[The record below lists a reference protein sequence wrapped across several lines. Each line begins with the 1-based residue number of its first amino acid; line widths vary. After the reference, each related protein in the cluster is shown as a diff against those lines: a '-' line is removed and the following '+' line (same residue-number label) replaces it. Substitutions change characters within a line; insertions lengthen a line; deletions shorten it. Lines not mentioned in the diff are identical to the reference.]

1 MLEGFGFMTTTII
14 TVIHI
19 LAAIGII
26 GLVLIQ
32 HGKGADAGAAF
43 GAGASGG
50 ASGSVFGAQGSG
62 NFLSRST
69 AVLATIFFV
78 TSLSLAYL
86 AQGSKEPTSLVEK
99 AQTQTT
105 TEEGDS
111 TKSAEAPQIS
121 SETMPSEPVQKKSD
135 IPDMPT
141 GSESATTKPPAGDAP
156 MDTPQD
162 VPAKP

>member
-1 MLEGFGFMTTTII
+1 MTTTIL
-14 TVIHI
+14 TVVHI

-43 GAGASGG
+43 GAGAAGG

-69 AVLATIFFV
+69 AILATVFFV

-86 AQGSKEPTSLVEK
+86 AQSNKEPTSLLEK
-99 AQTQTT
+99 VQTQTT
-105 TEEGDS
+105 SEVPAPESTEIVPPTTLESTEG
-111 TKSAEAPQIS
+111 EAVEQ
-121 SETMPSEPVQKKSD
+121 KSD
-135 IPDMPT
+135 IPDVPSVT
-141 GSESATTKPPAGDAP
+141 EPAANQSAGEAST
-156 MDTPQD
+156 DTPQD

>member
-1 MLEGFGFMTTTII
+1 MTTTII

-86 AQGSKEPTSLVEK
+86 AQGSKEPTSLLEK

-111 TKSAEAPQIS
+111 PKSTEAPQLS
-121 SETMPSEPVQKKSD
+121 TETTQSEPAQQKSD
-135 IPDMPT
+135 IPDVPAD
-141 GSESATTKPPAGDAP
+141 GESTTTQPSAGDAP
-156 MDTPQD
+156 LDTPQD

>member
-1 MLEGFGFMTTTII
+1 MTTTIL
-14 TVIHI
+14 TVIHM

-69 AVLATIFFV
+69 AILATVFFV
-78 TSLSLAYL
+78 TSLSLAYMS
-86 AQGSKEPTSLVEK
+86 QSVNEPTSLLEN
-99 AQTQTT
+99 AQQKTT
-105 TEEGDS
+105 TEMP
-111 TKSAEAPQIS
+111 A
-121 SETMPSEPVQKKSD
+121 SETSGVAPETTMDTTESIPVEQKSD
-135 IPDMPT
+135 VPDVPAT
-141 GSESATTKPPAGDAP
+141 PESATESEPAQGSSGK
-156 MDTPQD
+156 PQD
-162 VPAKP
+162 VPAAP

>member
-1 MLEGFGFMTTTII
+1 MFMTVL

-26 GLVLIQ
+26 GTVLIQ

-50 ASGSVFGAQGSG
+50 ASGSVFGAQGSS

-69 AVLATIFFV
+69 AVLATVFFL

-86 AQGSKEPTSLVEK
+86 HKSPEAPTSVMDS
-99 AQTQTT
+99 AQQQQTEQAPASDEIPPPPPGEPASSKTQSGQTSDVPAT
-105 TEEGDS
+105 PKTES
-111 TKSAEAPQIS
+111 SAPPSQKQS
-121 SETMPSEPVQKKSD
+121 SSD
-135 IPDMPT
+135 
-141 GSESATTKPPAGDAP
+141 K
-156 MDTPQD
+156 PQD
-162 VPAKP
+162 VPSAPQQ